1 MTTWG
6 YLILIAALTFLAAI
20 MLYARFANRSR
31 EKSLHHPPVDLMFPY
46 ETISV
51 APPAETDTA
60 AVFLAGVDLAA
71 SEGINDVTMDRLEPP
86 FDRTAIPNKR
96 AEQENRYFDELQ
108 EAAAG
113 LAMLMRSSPVG
124 RTEPVIFAP
133 ESDESDFSELES
145 LAAEIVKEVVAS
157 ADLVEE
163 PIAREEFALIDES
176 LVVPESAFEENEI
189 PGSEI
194 VIENEDVLA
203 QDEVVLTQDE
213 VVLTQDEVV
222 LAQDEV
228 ALAQDD
234 LVLALGEVVLA
245 LENEAIAVENEMLAH
260 EEIALAHEE
269 VVILSRAE
277 LLGDQVCEKLDLLDE
292 NLDALEA
299 LIFNIESS
307 LRALDG
313 VSTGEAYPER
323 HQEGVS
329 VAA

>member
-189 PGSEI
+189 PSSEI

-213 VVLTQDEVV
+213 VVLT
-222 LAQDEV
+222 QDEV

>member
-189 PGSEI
+189 PSSEI

-222 LAQDEV
+222 LAQE
-228 ALAQDD
+228 D

>member
-189 PGSEI
+189 PSSEI

-203 QDEVVLTQDE
+203 QDE

-313 VSTGEAYPER
+313 VSTGEAYPTT
-323 HQEGVS
+323 
-329 VAA
+329 A